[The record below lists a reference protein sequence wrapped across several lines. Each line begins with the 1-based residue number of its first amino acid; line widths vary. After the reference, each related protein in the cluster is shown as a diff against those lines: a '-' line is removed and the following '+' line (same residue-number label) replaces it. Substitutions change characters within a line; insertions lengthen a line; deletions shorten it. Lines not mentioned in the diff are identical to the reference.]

1 MCSILTQVIITSYF
15 LLKIRRNFHILM
27 EGFIF
32 LNLYRSGTLFQIFC
46 HASFVLRLS
55 TLSVSEGK
63 VRLMLLYFWLLIFVH
78 NTTTNKIYYSS
89 AKQKKTCTAK
99 CPIYPS
105 PYNSSMLPIYPFSW
119 ATTICISW

>member
-1 MCSILTQVIITSYF
+1 MCSILTQVIITSSF

-32 LNLYRSGTLFQIFC
+32 LNFYRSGTLIQIFC

-89 AKQKKTCTAK
+89 AKQKKKPVRLSALFTPP
-99 CPIYPS
+99 PITQACFQFI
-105 PYNSSMLPIYPFSW
+105 LFLG
-119 ATTICISW
+119 